1 MIRIGMLDVE
11 RCSMCEVEAREV
23 AAMEFYLLSFYTL
36 SDYESGKSSKPRGSV
51 ATENYNANQV

>member
-1 MIRIGMLDVE
+1 MFDVK
-11 RCSMCEVEAREV
+11 CEVETRKV

-36 SDYESGKSSKPRGSV
+36 SDYESGKSSKPWGSV